1 MIGQLARPHLS
12 LVSRVRGQAEAE
24 VLGEAPGAA
33 RPRRHQQARQALRSV
48 YEALVKRILYHI
60 VSTNFEPGIF
70 LLWQCLSIA
79 TEFGYKAPP
88 VHTVHSHIYHL

>member
-1 MIGQLARPHLS
+1 MKPPALHGHGATSRLARLYGE
-12 LVSRVRGQAEAE
+12 L
-24 VLGEAPGAA
+24 LGLKYGDTQP
-33 RPRRHQQARQALRSV
+33 LFNFKLLDSI
-48 YEALVKRILYHI
+48 YEALVKRIHI

-79 TEFGYKAPP
+79 TEFGYKAHP